1 MIRILAIRDRTST
14 GFGGVFIAGSG
25 PARTIPGVEDGSRR
39 AIVAA
44 FLSNVAIAVAKLVGF
59 LVTGAASM
67 LAEAVHSFADT
78 TNQGLLLLGGARARR
93 PADDQHP
100 FGHGRERYFWAFVV
114 ALVIFSLGSLSA
126 LYEGVQKLRSPHPP
140 ESVPVAVAI
149 LLVAIVF
156 ESFSLRTAVHE
167 SREARA
173 GLSWPQFIRRSKH
186 PELPVVVLEDS
197 GALVGLVLALAGI
210 GLAAITGRGEFDA
223 LGSIAI
229 GVLLGGI
236 AAILV
241 VEMKSLL
248 IGESAS
254 PAVVA
259 RIRAAMEGDESV
271 RRLIHMRTEHLGPE
285 QLLVGAKLELDRALD
300 FDGVAAAI
308 NRIEDAVRASVP
320 EAQVM
325 YLEPDVHRPA
335 AAPPGGGPEG

>member
-1 MIRILAIRDRTST
+1 MQ
-14 GFGGVFIAGSG
+14 
-25 PARTIPGVEDGSRR
+25 DGSRR

-44 FLSNVAIAVAKLVGF
+44 FLSNVAIAIAKLAGF

-78 TNQGLLLLGGARARR
+78 TNQGLLLLGGARSRR
-93 PADDQHP
+93 PADDEHP

-114 ALVIFSLGSLSA
+114 AMVIFSVGSLFA
-126 LYEGVQKLRSPHPP
+126 LYEGVEKLRAPHPP

-156 ESFSLRTAVHE
+156 ESISLRTAVHE
-167 SREARA
+167 SRASRA
-173 GLSWPQFIRRSKH
+173 GLSWPAFIRRSKH

-197 GALVGLVLALAGI
+197 GALVGLVLALAGV
-210 GLAAITGRGEFDA
+210 GLSAITGRPQFDA
-223 LGSIAI
+223 IGSIAI
-229 GVLLGGI
+229 GVLLAVI
-236 AAILV
+236 AVVLM

-248 IGESAS
+248 IGEGAS
-254 PAVVA
+254 PAMVA

-271 RRLIHMRTEHLGPE
+271 RRLIHMRTEHLGPDE
-285 QLLVGAKLELDRALD
+285 LLVGAKLELDRRLD

-320 EAQVM
+320 EVRVM
-325 YLEPDVHRPA
+325 YLEPDLHRPTPA
-335 AAPPGGGPEG
+335 VHPLEGTQG